1 MSLADKIVRA
11 WPPDRWRDRHV
22 LVAVSGG
29 ADSVALLLTL
39 GQIKQQAAGAGQ
51 LVVAHFN
58 HRLRAEA
65 DQDEAWV
72 GMLAKQLAL
81 DTVVG
86 HADSPGQ
93 LASEQAA
100 RDARYTFLTSAA
112 ERLGA
117 RYVATAHTADDQVET
132 ILMRV
137 VRGSGIDGLAGIP
150 PARSLSKSVTLMRPM
165 LDVRRS
171 EIESA
176 LATLGQDFRTDLSNF
191 DSQFTRNW
199 IRSELLPSIR
209 SSLGG
214 DPDGAILRL
223 AQQATEWRNA
233 IDRVAEQLASR
244 AIEID
249 ASNSPVHMT
258 VDCMELADQPPIV
271 IQQACRLAWRQACW
285 PEQSMGMVDWQT
297 PGRLPCWDAQCGG
310 IHVCLAACTCDAKAP
325 SYC

>member
-1 MSLADKIVRA
+1 M
-11 WPPDRWRDRHV
+11 
-22 LVAVSGG
+22 SGG
-29 ADSVALLLTL
+29 ADSVALLRTL
-39 GQIKQQAAGAGQ
+39 SQIKQQAAGAGK

-72 GMLAKQLAL
+72 GTLAKQLAL
-81 DTVVG
+81 DSVVG
-86 HADSPGQ
+86 HADSPGH

-100 RDARYTFLTSAA
+100 RDARYRFLTGAA

-137 VRGSGIDGLAGIP
+137 VRGSGIDGLSGIP
-150 PARSLSKSVTLMRPM
+150 TARSLSKSVTLVRPT

-171 EIESA
+171 EIEAA
-176 LATLGQDFRTDLSNF
+176 LATLGQEFRTDPSNF

-209 SSLGG
+209 SRLGG
-214 DPDGAILRL
+214 DPDAAILRL
-223 AQQATEWRNA
+223 SQQACDWRDA
-233 IDRVAEQLASR
+233 IDRVAEKLASR

-258 VDCMELADQPPIV
+258 FDCTELADQPAII
-271 IQQACRLAWRQACW
+271 IQQTCRSAWRQACW
-285 PEQSMGMVDWQT
+285 PEQSMGMIDWH
-297 PGRLPCWDAQCGG
+297 RLAVAVLDAQCAAFMLPGG
-310 IHVCLAACTCDAKAP
+310 VHVRRKGAELLLAIE
-325 SYC
+325 